1 MGLTLNTNSLTIP
14 STGSSAASG
23 VSTADV
29 TTLIKNNTPYQFI
42 SKVPIPASVTNI
54 DCSNVFSSSDGF
66 TMYHIVFDRVTVAAN
81 QSNLYIRLEIG
92 GSFITTEYGYSGA
105 RGYGSN
111 NFYYETN
118 DSKWKVTNSDISHGL
133 TGYCNISQ
141 TENGLK
147 TIGSWNIGGGSGTR
161 SGTFGVGGG
170 SINNT
175 NECTGFQFKTASNDF
190 TAGGNIRIY
199 LSLIHI

>member
-1 MGLTLNTNSLTIP
+1 
-14 STGSSAASG
+14 
-23 VSTADV
+23 
-29 TTLIKNNTPYQFI
+29 
-42 SKVPIPASVTNI
+42 
-54 DCSNVFSSSDGF
+54 
-66 TMYHIVFDRVTVAAN
+66 VFDRVTTAQN
-81 QSNLYIRLEIG
+81 ESNLYIRLEIG
-92 GSFITTEYGYSGA
+92 GSFVATEYGYSGA

-118 DSKWKVTNSDISHGL
+118 DSKWKLINTDLSHGL

-141 TENGLK
+141 TESGLK

-175 NECTGFQFKTASNDF
+175 NECTGFQFKTNSNDF

-199 LSLIHI
+199 GVNNV